1 MSKNIKKYA
10 PIVYEGIPDLDPE
23 SVSYQEYWEEQIH
36 RCKNGYKPKGMDR
49 ITGKH
54 YYYLNFYR
62 ILGNSGEESGNRKTL
77 IAPWY
82 RDLDKLYF
90 DTFEQ
95 CKDEQK
101 GMIVIKARDKG
112 FSYMNSALCAHEYT
126 FYPYNEVGIAA
137 GLQVT
142 ADSFF
147 DKVKKGLNAQHNNFK
162 HSVLKDT
169 SDVVKSGYKQKTK
182 DGKWN
187 IGGYQSAIHCRTMSN
202 PEVFKGE
209 RLSVMIFE
217 EAGEFKELLNAYMS
231 SKACFMDGNIQFG
244 VPVIGGTGGDIET
257 SSKDFM
263 EMYYNADSFNLIPLF
278 IPASICYYGFFDLKT
293 GESDEVGA
301 RKELLKEREKL
312 EGRDNSKAY
321 NLHIQNYPLTVEE
334 AFLKTKGSR
343 FDLSL
348 INAQR
353 GRIMSHTKF
362 QNQIQHGRLEWVFDD
377 EDGFT
382 DNVEWIADKN
392 GPYKILEHPMLEYDN
407 LDIGGIDSY
416 DQDTAESTASMGSAL
431 IYRRFVSTEIPSDY
445 IIAEYTERPK
455 TAEEFCYGCL
465 NLAVYYNA
473 KMLIEY
479 TRIGIIDYFKRNK
492 ALKYMKEKPKTAHAP
507 GTLTR
512 NRYGLQMNKQTKAV
526 MEQYMDYYIKTNVYD
541 IWFIEFLN
549 ELSYYGT
556 RNTDRAI
563 AFGLCLIHNIDVFQ
577 LQARE
582 KEAKGE
588 TLGFVYYKKEGGRL
602 IPFKN

>member
-1 MSKNIKKYA
+1 MNIKKYS
-10 PIVYEGIPDLDPE
+10 PVVYEGIPELDPE

-36 RCKNGYKPKGMDR
+36 RCMNGYKPKGLDK

-54 YYYLNFYR
+54 YYYLNFYK
-62 ILGNSGEESGNRKTL
+62 ILGNSGEEMGNRKTL

-90 DTFEQ
+90 DLFEQ
-95 CKDEQK
+95 CKQEQK

-112 FSYMNSALCAHEYT
+112 FSYMNSALCGHEYT

-169 SDVVKSGYKQKTK
+169 SDVIKSGYRQKNK

-209 RLSVMIFE
+209 RLSVMVFE

-231 SKACFMDGNIQFG
+231 SKACFMDGDIQFG

-263 EMYYNADSFNLIPLF
+263 EMYYNADSFGLIPMF
-278 IPASICYYGFFDLKT
+278 IPASVCYHGFFDIKT
-293 GESDEVGA
+293 GVSQEKEA
-301 RKELLKEREKL
+301 RKALIKQRKKL
-312 EGRDNSKAY
+312 EGRDSAKAY

-353 GRIMSHTKF
+353 SRIMSSSKF
-362 QNQIQHGRLEWVFDD
+362 KNQIQRGRLEWIFDK

-382 DNVEWIADKN
+382 EAVEWIADPT
-392 GPYKILEHPMLEYDN
+392 GPYMVLDHPDEEYEG

-416 DQDTAESTASMGSAL
+416 DQDTAESTASMGSAI
-431 IYRRFVSTEIPSDY
+431 IYRRFVNTDMASDY
-445 IIAEYTERPK
+445 PIAEYTERPK
-455 TAEEFCYGCL
+455 TAEEFWDGCL
-465 NLAVYYNA
+465 KLAIYYNA

-479 TRIGIIDYFKRNK
+479 TKIGIIDYFKRK
-492 ALKYMKEKPKTAHAP
+492 GALRYMKEKPKTAHAP

-526 MEQYMDYYIKTNVYD
+526 MEQYIDDYIKTNVDD
-541 IWFIEFLN
+541 IWFIDLLN
-549 ELSYYGT
+549 ELADYGT

-563 AFGLCLIHNIDVFQ
+563 AFGLCLIHNVDVHAI
-577 LQARE
+577 QARE
-582 KEAKGE
+582 VNEKNKK
-588 TLGFVYYKKEGGRL
+588 LGFVYYRKENGRL
-602 IPFKN
+602 IPYKED